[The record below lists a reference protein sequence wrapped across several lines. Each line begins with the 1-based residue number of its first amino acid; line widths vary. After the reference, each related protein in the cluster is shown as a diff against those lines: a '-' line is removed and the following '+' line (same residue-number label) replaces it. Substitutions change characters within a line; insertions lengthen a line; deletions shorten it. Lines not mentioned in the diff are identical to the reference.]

1 MAAAAIKPALSV
13 LEREA
18 IETIRSLRRVAL
30 STPEDGPA
38 LDNVGIVHD
47 ILESYHG
54 HLGLR
59 LAMLAEGLGT
69 AMRVLE
75 RQFRSRYGMT
85 MAEFSEKVRMEFA
98 QLILR
103 QNPDFKIAALA
114 NLLGYK
120 RSTDFTHFFHS
131 HSKDNLTPSAFKKRA
146 RAQHARKDRNP
157 TSRSDD

>member
-1 MAAAAIKPALSV
+1 MAAAAIKPELTV

-30 STPEDGPA
+30 STPENSSA
-38 LDNVGIVHD
+38 LDSAGIVHD

-59 LAMLAEGLGT
+59 LAILAEGLGT

-75 RQFRSRYGMT
+75 RQFSSRYGMT
-85 MAEFSEKVRMEFA
+85 MAEFSENVRLEFA

-103 QNPDFKIAALA
+103 QDPDFKVAALA

-146 RAQHARKDRNP
+146 RVHGARKVRVPASPVDE
-157 TSRSDD
+157 